1 MSPVLAA
8 MAGLLAFAAAWEL
21 AGMGRPPGLA
31 LERVAGA
38 LDAIARRH
46 GPGSGVRP
54 SLVRRL
60 RRAGIGR
67 FGAGRFLAVK
77 ASGALAGGLGAIA
90 VLPATPA
97 RLAPVIGLGLLAAG
111 FMAPDA
117 WAERAARRR
126 SQRVVA
132 ALPDALDLLAVG
144 AAAGRAPASM
154 LGELARGSGGPLG
167 AELAMT
173 AADIQAGV
181 PQAVALRDLRERLE
195 IPELGVLVATLERS
209 RRYGSPLAEQLH
221 ARAATLRS
229 GERRR
234 IEEGAARAAPKIQL
248 VVALLLVP
256 SSLLAIAAALIA
268 HADTL
273 FQALR

>member
-46 GPGSGVRP
+46 GHGSGVRP
-54 SLVRRL
+54 ALVRRL